1 MLAIL
6 QIKMEWTK
14 ESRTPAGSVM
24 RQKYYEPLRIEED
37 VPLLGSGIFMKICSY
52 SQQDGKILRAS
63 ETNGLTNRHPQHTT
77 ASGAFMGRDEPA
89 QKMAY
94 LRSQTIKREK
104 GAFYPPDKISI
115 PGMEIIEEA
124 DQCWHIRWFDNG
136 RGMPRRRGGNE
147 DFGKKGARLAGQPNT
162 LNETA
167 FILRKGDSGIL
178 KYNYRFT
185 SYNGQRYECYYVY
198 MVNTD
203 ILHRD
208 IFIRQYNHEYTQLAD
223 LF

>member
-24 RQKYYEPLRIEED
+24 RQKYYEPLKTEED
-37 VPLLGSGIFMKICSY
+37 VPLLGTGIFMKICDY
-52 SQQDGKILRAS
+52 SQQDGKILCAS
-63 ETNGLTNRHPQHTT
+63 EPYGLPNRQPKHTT
-77 ASGAFMGRDEPA
+77 AVQPFMGRDEHT

-104 GAFYPPDKISI
+104 GAFYPTDKISI
-115 PGMEIIEEA
+115 PGVEIIEEA
-124 DQCWHIRWFDNG
+124 DQCWRIRWFDNG

-147 DFGKKGARLAGQPNT
+147 DFGKKGSRLAGQPST

-178 KYNYRFT
+178 KYNYRLT
-185 SYNGQRYECYYVY
+185 SYNGQWYECYYIY

-203 ILHRD
+203 ILCRD
-208 IFIRQYNHEYTQLAD
+208 VFLRKYDYEYSQLAY